1 LDDLVANDEYADDLG
16 DELIHLLESGGDDL
30 KTEQG
35 RMHSVCWLILVL
47 ELGSLLDCQL
57 TPNLSGH

>member
-35 RMHSVCWLILVL
+35 
-47 ELGSLLDCQL
+47 
-57 TPNLSGH
+57 